1 MTQQE
6 QLGRADRAPEI
17 ISLGDSCCGCG
28 ACSAKC
34 PKGCL
39 SMTPDGVGFLRPNFN
54 ADLCIG
60 CGACDSTCP
69 VLNRN
74 SVVEPVEVSW
84 AKSLSSDVLQQSS
97 SGGLLLSPMALSLG
111 LLSRSTAMRFDMSA
125 LLI

>member
-6 QLGRADRAPEI
+6 QSGRADRAPEI

-39 SMTPDGVGFLRPNFN
+39 SMTPDEVGFLRPSFN
-54 ADLCIG
+54 SDLCIG

-69 VLNRN
+69 VLSRN
-74 SVVEPVEVSW
+74 PVVEPVEVSW

-97 SGGLLLSPMALSLG
+97 SGGLFGVLADAAIKSDGVVVGASF
-111 LLSRSTAMRFDMSA
+111 REH
-125 LLI
+125 

>member
-1 MTQQE
+1 MVQQA
-6 QLGRADRAPEI
+6 QLEMADKVPGV

-39 SMTPDGVGFLRPNFN
+39 SMTPDEVGFLRPSFI

-74 SVVEPVEVSW
+74 SVVELVEVSW

-97 SGGLLLSPMALSLG
+97 SGGALWCAC
-111 LLSRSTAMRFDMSA
+111 RCCY
-125 LLI
+125 